1 VKSDI
6 SIISISV
13 FKRKVK
19 DLKKKYLHIDE
30 DLRRLVEYLLKNPTH
45 GIHLGSGIYK
55 VKLRCSDQ
63 PKGKRGSYR
72 VITFYS
78 HKEGFLYLLN
88 IYHKSQIE
96 DIPIHKIKEILKKEG
111 LI

>member
-1 VKSDI
+1 MKSDV
-6 SIISISV
+6 SIIPTSV

-19 DLKKKYLHIDE
+19 DLKKKYPHIGE
-30 DLRRLVEYLLKNPTH
+30 DLRRLGEYLLQNPTY
-45 GIHLGSGIYK
+45 GIYLGSGIYK
-55 VKLRCSDQ
+55 VRLRCSDQ
-63 PKGKRGSYR
+63 PKGKRGGYR

-78 HKEGFLYLLN
+78 HKESLLYLLN
-88 IYHKSQIE
+88 IYHKGQTE

>member
-1 VKSDI
+1 MKSEI
-6 SIISISV
+6 SIIPTSV

-19 DLKKKYLHIDE
+19 ELKKKYPHIGE
-30 DLRRLVEYLLKNPTH
+30 DLRRLGKHLGQNPSY

-55 VKLRCSDQ
+55 IRLRSSDQ
-63 PKGKRGSYR
+63 PKGKKGGYR

-78 HKEGFLYLLN
+78 PKESLLYLLT

-96 DIPIHKIKEILKKEG
+96 NIPIHKIIEILKRER